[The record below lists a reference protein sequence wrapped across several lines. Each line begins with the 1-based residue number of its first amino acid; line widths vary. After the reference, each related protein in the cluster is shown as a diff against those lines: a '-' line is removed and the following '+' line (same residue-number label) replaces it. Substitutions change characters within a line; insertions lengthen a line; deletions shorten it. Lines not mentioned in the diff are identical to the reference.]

1 MRRYWHYL
9 ISSVLSAFRCLQ
21 IHKTLDSRCRWTLD
35 CVQNLQQQFWP
46 SLLLQTGHVSGRH
59 TRRPL
64 KVDSLTLRLV
74 SEHFCRLYQRR
85 QNSRDLKIFRRL
97 LTLFSRVFVNC
108 IISTFAVNNYNTLA
122 SQASHANLVKNI
134 QLA

>member
-1 MRRYWHYL
+1 MRCYWHYL

-59 TRRPL
+59 TRRRL

-74 SEHFCRLYQRR
+74 SAHFCRLYRRR
-85 QNSRDLKIFRRL
+85 QNSRDLKIFRQL
-97 LTLFSRVFVNC
+97 LTLFLRVFVNY
-108 IISTFAVNNYNTLA
+108 IIATFAINNLSA
-122 SQASHANLVKNI
+122 LPSQATRANIVKK
-134 QLA
+134 L